1 MKKVQIL
8 IFVLIFIIVTGCN
21 TTKNTKAVKLSENEK
36 VVNNEKLALKSAN
49 GKKEFK
55 KLKKKLYSKDPNI
68 QTAAAVSLL
77 NLQYSDAF
85 ELLLGILKDAKKE
98 KLTISVL
105 KAFGFNGDDRILEE
119 TLALLDNKNE
129 NIRLAA
135 AETLGN
141 LRSFKAHK
149 LMISNL
155 IDSQRSIEFR
165 ILVAQ
170 ALGDVRNRDS
180 VEHLIKG
187 LQSKD
192 KKLKKAAHN
201 ALIKITGQPIGDDVN
216 QWKKWWDQNKVK
228 TREEWLEEIVQHLEE
243 NIKQVETENK
253 ILNKEIAQKSISL
266 LELYSKNNGNDR
278 IFVEA
283 AKSKYA
289 DVRIFAAKELARR
302 KPPEAKDIFS
312 ELLLDENLEVKIVA
326 ARTLGEIA
334 DESTLEPLL
343 DAVNDKNVDV
353 QVAVIKALGL
363 VEMPQAVNALIV
375 LLKSEDPKVKRA
387 AIEALGQIGDSEV
400 AFSINPFFK
409 DSDPSVREA
418 VAIALGKIKNI
429 NSVDPLIR
437 ALLDKEERVRWYA
450 ADSLGKL
457 KAEKAVDPLINLLS
471 DSSARVRESATASL
485 GQIGNEKSFEHLVKL
500 LNDPDERVVEQASD
514 VLLTIAGDKLEALDN
529 LADVFLIKK
538 DYDRAIKVTKKQLA
552 KYSENEE
559 ALWNSRKRLAKSFA
573 FTGRWDKAVDLY
585 TMLVEYF
592 SDDIELKKELLR
604 SMVEMKQYER
614 ALDFLSKW
622 LKGPYNNKEFF
633 WKSRLDITAIIFS
646 NGDYEKV
653 KVLVDKFES
662 ENSELGGNDLKS
674 DFRSLRER
682 SLDKIKENDLSYK
695 NKDGAGCTQ
704 MSNNWLVGS
713 IEYVSYS
720 VEMS

>member
-1 MKKVQIL
+1 MKKVQITV
-8 IFVLIFIIVTGCN
+8 FVLISLIIAGCH
-21 TTKNTKAVKLSENEK
+21 TTNKSKIVKISENRNAINDND
-36 VVNNEKLALKSAN
+36 VTSNNVNE
-49 GKKEFK
+49 KKEFK

-77 NLQYSDAF
+77 NLEYSDAF
-85 ELLLGILKDAKKE
+85 ELLLDILKDAKKE

-105 KAFGFNGDDRILEE
+105 KAFGFNGDDRVLEE
-119 TLALLDNKNE
+119 IFLLLDNKNE

-149 LMISNL
+149 LMIANFV
-155 IDSQRSIEFR
+155 DSQRSIDSR
-165 ILVAQ
+165 ILIAG

-187 LQSKD
+187 LKFKD
-192 KKLKKAAHN
+192 KKLQKSAHN
-201 ALIKITGQPIGDDVN
+201 ALVKITSQSIGVN
-216 QWKKWWDQNKVK
+216 VDQWEKWWDQNKAK

-243 NIKQVETENK
+243 NIKQVESENK
-253 ILNKEIAQKSISL
+253 ILNKEIAKKTISL
-266 LELYSKNNGNDR
+266 LELYSKNKGNNS
-278 IFVEA
+278 IFLEA

-302 KPPEAKDIFS
+302 KPAEAKDIFS

-326 ARTLGEIA
+326 ASALGEIA
-334 DESTLEPLL
+334 DKSTLEPLL
-343 DAVNDKNVDV
+343 NAVNDKNVDV
-353 QVAVIKALGL
+353 QVAVVKALGL
-363 VEMPQAVNALIV
+363 IEMPQAVDALIS
-375 LLKSEDPKVKRA
+375 LLKSEDPKLKMT
-387 AIEALGQIGDSEV
+387 AIEALGQIGEAEV
-400 AFSINPFFK
+400 AFSIIPFFK
-409 DSDPSVREA
+409 DSDPLVREA
-418 VAIALGKIKNI
+418 VAIALGKVKNS

-457 KAEKAVDPLINLLS
+457 KAERAVDPLINLLS

-485 GQIGNEKSFEHLVKL
+485 GQIGDEKAVEHLIKL
-500 LNDPDERVVEQASD
+500 LDDPDERVVEQASD
-514 VLLTIAGDKLEALDN
+514 VLLKIAGDKLEVLDN
-529 LADVFLIKK
+529 LADVFLQKK

-559 ALWNSRKRLAKSFA
+559 ALWNSRKKLAKSFA

-592 SDDIELKKELLR
+592 RDDFELKKELLR
-604 SMVEMKQYER
+604 SMLEMKQYER

-622 LKGPYNNKEFF
+622 LKRPYNNKEFF

-653 KVLVDKFES
+653 KALVDGFEN
-662 ENSELGGNDLKS
+662 ENAELGGNDLKS
-674 DFRSLRER
+674 DFRSLREQ
-682 SLDKIKENDLSYK
+682 SLDKINENDLSYK
-695 NKDGAGCTQ
+695 DVDGTGCVQ
-704 MSNNWLVGS
+704 MSNNWLVGIS
-713 IEYVSYS
+713 YVCHS
-720 VEMS
+720 VNIL